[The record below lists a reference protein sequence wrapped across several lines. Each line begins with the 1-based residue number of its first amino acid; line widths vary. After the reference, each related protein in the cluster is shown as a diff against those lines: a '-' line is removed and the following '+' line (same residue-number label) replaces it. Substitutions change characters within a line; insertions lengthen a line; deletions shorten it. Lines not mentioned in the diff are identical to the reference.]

1 MAREKGP
8 PIPNPCTSTK
18 LIDETKGADGAG
30 HNWCAN
36 DDDDDIL
43 GAVAHS
49 RVIVD
54 RGLGVGW
61 GGLQA
66 LGEH

>member
-1 MAREKGP
+1 MARERGP
-8 PIPNPCTSTK
+8 PIPNPGTRTK
-18 LIDETKGADGAG
+18 LTDETKGADGAG
-30 HNWCAN
+30 HWCAN
-36 DDDDDIL
+36 DEDDIL

>member
-1 MAREKGP
+1 MARERGP

-18 LIDETKGADGAG
+18 LTDPKGADGDD

-36 DDDDDIL
+36 DDDDL
-43 GAVAHS
+43 RGAVAHS

-54 RGLGVGW
+54 RGLGGVW

>member
-18 LIDETKGADGAG
+18 LTDNTMGADGAG

-43 GAVAHS
+43 GAV
-49 RVIVD
+49 
-54 RGLGVGW
+54 
-61 GGLQA
+61 Q
-66 LGEH
+66 